1 MASADDSSPDLQRAV
16 NRQGLAQ
23 FAAFHSCRLVFSV
36 IERYHWIVP
45 LFMKDAAIG
54 FTHQVHE
61 LSPSFLHK
69 NSLKLIVHPHEY
81 LFEVQGLNDAH
92 TADVLEMGI
101 RSLLHLQIAELPT
114 RMWYWLVQNYNPR
127 NSTLYLA
134 DSTGLCIT
142 EDV

>member
-16 NRQGLAQ
+16 NRQAGKLQ
-23 FAAFHSCRLVFSV
+23 QRLDEIRS
-36 IERYHWIVP
+36 
-45 LFMKDAAIG
+45 K
-54 FTHQVHE
+54 
-61 LSPSFLHK
+61 
-69 NSLKLIVHPHEY
+69 
-81 LFEVQGLNDAH
+81 QGLNDAH
-92 TADVLEMGI
+92 TAAVLEMGI

-134 DSTGLCIT
+134 DSIGLCIT